1 MSEDTRQRIIE
12 AGAELVHRQGF
23 NNTGL
28 KDILRVAG
36 VPKGSF
42 YFYFD
47 NKEAFGIEMVNHF
60 GAMFRGIIDRAVND
74 SSLTPLE
81 QLRKIFDGFT
91 AHFAAHGYTRGCPV
105 GNLAQEMSDLSE
117 PFRARLVLALDN
129 MTSSLAAILNNAKAQ
144 GEIPA
149 DTDTHETAIFMVEA
163 WHGAIIRMKVTK
175 DDEPLKLFTRFIFN
189 KVLK

>member
-1 MSEDTRQRIIE
+1 MSEDTRQRILE

-28 KDILRVAG
+28 KDILRAAG

-47 NKEAFGIEMVNHF
+47 SKEAFGIEMVNHF
-60 GAMFRGIIDRAVND
+60 GAMFRGIIDAALND
-74 SSLTPLE
+74 SSLTPLG
-81 QLRKIFDGFT
+81 QLRKIFDGFA
-91 AHFAAHGYTRGCPV
+91 AHFAAHGYTRGCPI

-117 PFRARLVLALDN
+117 PFRVRLVQAMDG
-129 MTSSLAAILNNAKAQ
+129 MSSSLAAILDRAKAQ

-149 DTDTHETAIFMVEA
+149 DTNTRETAIFLVEA

-175 DDEPLKLFTRFIFN
+175 DGEPLKLFSRFIFN
-189 KVLK
+189 NVLK

>member
-1 MSEDTRQRIIE
+1 MSEDTKQRIIE

-28 KDILRVAG
+28 KDILREAG

-60 GAMFRGIIDRAVND
+60 GTMFRGIIDSALND

-81 QLRKIFDGFT
+81 QLRKIFDGFA

-117 PFRARLVLALDN
+117 PFRLRLIQAFDG
-129 MTSSLAAILNNAKAQ
+129 MTSRLAAILENAKAK
-144 GEIPA
+144 GEIAA
-149 DTDTHETAIFMVEA
+149 DLDTHETAIFMVEA

-175 DDEPLKLFTRFIFN
+175 NGEPLELFSRFIFN

>member
-1 MSEDTRQRIIE
+1 MSEDTKQRIIE

-28 KDILRVAG
+28 KDILRAAG

-47 NKEAFGIEMVNHF
+47 SKKAFGIEMVNYF
-60 GAMFRGIIDRAVND
+60 GMMFRGIIDGARND
-74 SSLTPLE
+74 PSLTPLE
-81 QLRKIFDGFT
+81 QLRKIFDGFA

-117 PFRARLVLALDN
+117 PFRIRLIQALDG
-129 MTSSLAAILNNAKAQ
+129 MASGLAAILDKAKAR

-149 DTDTHETAIFMVEA
+149 DMDTRETAIFMVEA

-175 DDEPLKLFTRFIFN
+175 DGEPLALFTRFIFD
-189 KVLK
+189 KILK

>member
-1 MSEDTRQRIIE
+1 MSEDTRQRILE

-28 KDILRVAG
+28 KDILRAAG

-42 YFYFD
+42 YFYFE

-60 GAMFRGIIDRAVND
+60 GTMFRGIIDRARND
-74 SSLTPLE
+74 TSLTPLE
-81 QLRKIFDGFT
+81 QLRKIFDGFA

-117 PFRARLVLALDN
+117 PFRARLIQALDG
-129 MTSSLAAILNNAKAQ
+129 MTSGLATILDNAKAQ

-149 DTDTHETAIFMVEA
+149 DMDTHETAIFMVEA

-175 DDEPLKLFTRFIFN
+175 DGEPLKLFARFIFN